1 MTALVH
7 VISAAVAVSVQNKTC
22 CEGYIGNSF
31 QWKDKLHCTKQ

>member
-22 CEGYIGNSF
+22 CEGYI
-31 QWKDKLHCTKQ
+31 W